1 MVIPDR
7 WREFSGN
14 KPRDNRLLSHLR
26 VLFSLLAR
34 LRQRTN
40 RKRITFST
48 WPKPGLSLHYS
59 KPVLSKGTADK
70 YRPQTEAA
78 LAPTPRSQSARELSF
93 ATREPQ
99 QLL

>member
-1 MVIPDR
+1 MAVTKEYWDYA
-7 WREFSGN
+7 RECAQWA
-14 KPRDNRLLSHLR
+14 
-26 VLFSLLAR
+26 VEA
-34 LRQRTN
+34 RTN